1 MSVYRFVEAEKA
13 VFPITT
19 MCRVLEVSASGYFAW
34 RRRPPSA
41 RAIGDAAL
49 IERIRAIHTRS
60 RGTYGVPRVH
70 AELLLDHGLHVGRKR
85 VARLMRA
92 AGLEGV
98 HRRRTFRT
106 TRRDRDAAPAP
117 DLVQRQFAPAGPDRL
132 WVADIT
138 YLPTWSGFL
147 FLAVV
152 IDAWSRRVVGWAMA
166 GHLRTELII
175 SALEMALWRRPD
187 AGEGLIFHSD
197 RGTQYTSLA
206 FGRRCRE
213 AGIAASMGSVG
224 DAYDNAVA
232 ESFFASLETELID
245 RTSWRTHAD
254 ARLAVFDYIEA
265 FYNPQRRHSFIGQLS
280 PAEFE
285 RRYRLDQPHDP
296 AA

>member
-1 MSVYRFVEAEKA
+1 MTCFRFVDAQKA
-13 VFPITT
+13 THPVRR
-19 MCRVLEVSASGYFAW
+19 MCRVLGVSPSGYHAW

-41 RAIGDAAL
+41 RACEDQRLTEL
-49 IERIRAIHTRS
+49 ISAIHARS

-70 AELLLDHGLHVGRKR
+70 AELWLDHELHVGRKR
-85 VARLMRA
+85 VARLMRQ

-98 HRRRTFRT
+98 HRRRGTKT
-106 TRRDRDAAPAP
+106 TRRGRDDAAPAP
-117 DLVQRQFAPAGPDRL
+117 DLVQRDFRPAGPDRL

-138 YLPTWSGFL
+138 YLPTWSGFEY
-147 FLAVV
+147 LAVV
-152 IDAWSRRVVGWAMA
+152 IDAWSRRVVGWSMA
-166 GHLRTELII
+166 GPLRTELII
-175 SALEMALWRRPD
+175 NALEMALWRRP
-187 AGEGLIFHSD
+187 GVGRGLVFHSD

-245 RTSWRTHAD
+245 RSSWRTRAD

-265 FYNPQRRHSFIGQLS
+265 FYNPHRRHSFTGQLS

-285 RRYRLDQPHDP
+285 RRYRSPSP

>member
-1 MSVYRFVEAEKA
+1 VNVYRFVDRERAS
-13 VFPITT
+13 FPITA
-19 MCRVLEVSASGYFAW
+19 MCRVLEVSASGYHAW

-41 RAIGDAAL
+41 RALSDAAL
-49 IERIRAIHTRS
+49 TEQIRAIHLRS

-70 AELLLDHGLHVGRKR
+70 AELWLDHGVAVGRKR

-98 HRRRTFRT
+98 HRRRAFKT
-106 TRRDRDAAPAP
+106 TRRDRDTAPAP
-117 DLVQRQFAPAGPDRL
+117 DLVQRQFRPTGPDRL

-138 YLPTWSGFL
+138 YVPTWSGFL

-152 IDAWSRRVVGWAMA
+152 VDAWSRRVIGWSMA
-166 GHLRTELII
+166 GHLRTELVLDALDMAIARRAPT
-175 SALEMALWRRPD
+175 SATV
-187 AGEGLIFHSD
+187 FHSD

-213 AGIAASMGSVG
+213 AGIAGSMGSVG

-232 ESFFASLETELID
+232 ESFFATLETELID
-245 RTSWRTHAD
+245 RFTWRTRAD
-254 ARLAVFDYIEA
+254 ARLAVFDFIEA
-265 FYNPQRRHSFIGQLS
+265 FYNPLRRHSFTGQLS
-280 PAEFE
+280 PAEYE
-285 RRYRLDQPHDP
+285 RRYRSDP

>member
-1 MSVYRFVEAEKA
+1 MTCFRFVEAQKA
-13 VFPITT
+13 NHPIRR
-19 MCRVLEVSASGYFAW
+19 MCRVLDVSASGYHAW
-34 RRRPPSA
+34 RSRPPSPRAVDDA
-41 RAIGDAAL
+41 RLSEL
-49 IERIRAIHTRS
+49 IAAIHARS

-70 AELLLDHGLHVGRKR
+70 AELAFDHGLHVGRKR
-85 VARLMRA
+85 VARLMKT

-98 HRRRTFRT
+98 HRRRGIRT

-117 DLVQRQFAPAGPDRL
+117 DLVQRQFPPAGPDRL

-147 FLAVV
+147 YLAVV
-152 IDAWSRRVVGWAMA
+152 VDAWSRMVVGWAMA

-175 SALEMALWRRPD
+175 GALEMALWRRP
-187 AGEGLIFHSD
+187 GVGSGLVFHSD

-232 ESFFASLETELID
+232 ESFFATLETELID
-245 RTSWRTHAD
+245 RHAWRTRAD
-254 ARLAVFDYIEA
+254 ARLAVFDFIEA
-265 FYNPQRRHSFIGQLS
+265 WYNPQRRHSFLGQLS
-280 PAEFE
+280 PAEYE
-285 RRYRLDQPHDP
+285 RRYRSTEP

>member
-1 MSVYRFVEAEKA
+1 VSVYRFVEAEKA

-34 RRRPPSA
+34 RRRPPCTRSMA
-41 RAIGDAAL
+41 DTRLTEL
-49 IERIRAIHTRS
+49 IIAIHRRS

-70 AELLLDHGLHVGRKR
+70 AELAFDHDERVSRKR

-98 HRRRTFRT
+98 HRRRGVRT

-117 DLVQRQFAPAGPDRL
+117 DLVQRQFAPPGPDQL

-138 YLPTWSGFL
+138 YVPTWSGFL
-147 FLAVV
+147 YLAVV
-152 IDAWSRRVVGWAMA
+152 VDAWSRAVVGWSMA

-175 SALEMALWRRPD
+175 DALDMALWRRPAA
-187 AGEGLIFHSD
+187 AGVIFHSD

-213 AGIAASMGSVG
+213 AGIVASMGSVG

-232 ESFFASLETELID
+232 ESFFATLETELID
-245 RTSWRTHAD
+245 RHRWRTRAD
-254 ARLAVFDYIEA
+254 ARLAVFDFIEA
-265 FYNPQRRHSFIGQLS
+265 WYNPHRRHSFIGQLS
-280 PAEFE
+280 PAEYE
-285 RRYRLDQPHDP
+285 RRYRSAQPP